1 MLKNYNT
8 DLKADLRKKNSII
21 DEIQF
26 SSYDIKSCMVILVV
40 LAVLLLYVISVVTAP
55 NPNFI
60 Y

>member
-8 DLKADLRKKNSII
+8 DLKADLRKRNSII

>member
-8 DLKADLRKKNSII
+8 DLKADLRRKNSII